1 MKYRILNIMV
11 TVIAVAAILFALA
24 TLWTVITTERG
35 KAPQF
40 MGFSVLQVVTGS
52 MEPEIPVGSVVL
64 ARKTNASELREGDV
78 IAFYSSDPQ
87 ISGAVNTHRI
97 VERVDEDGALSFVT
111 KGDANPAADYYPVIP
126 ENVVGKVVFHS
137 RILGLIA
144 GFAGNKLGFLLL
156 VLIPLAAIFFCNAK
170 EVVRLIR
177 LEMKKIEEEEMA
189 QLEQEVGAKSMDSK
203 EEENESIKK

>member
-1 MKYRILNIMV
+1 MKYRILNIV
-11 TVIAVAAILFALA
+11 ITVIAVAAILFALA
-24 TLWTVITTERG
+24 TLWTVITTEKG

-40 MGFSVLQVVTGS
+40 MGFSVLEVVTGS

-64 ARKTNASELREGDV
+64 ARKTDPWELKEGDV

-97 VERVDEDGALSFVT
+97 LERVEEAGVLSFVT
-111 KGDANPAADYYPVIP
+111 KGDANPVADYYSVVP

-137 RILGLIA
+137 QALGLIA

-156 VLIPLAAIFFCNAK
+156 VLIPLAVIFFCNAK

-177 LEMKKIEEEEMA
+177 LEMRRIEEEETA
-189 QLEQEVGAKSMDSK
+189 QLEREIKEKTMNSK
-203 EEENESIKK
+203 EDDDG